1 MGFLKSFRSGDDSSK
16 EYRSLD
22 TPPKLSL
29 GKAAD
34 ARENEMEK
42 VQVQLAGMKDALEVT
57 QKLLRRSMHVREK
70 DRARMQAEHESVEE
84 ERDELKRER
93 DELKARV
100 MKMETAHTREVETGH
115 LQRGCVEVASTF
127 CADARGTREKR
138 SNSVSEVTRTVASPT
153 VTSRLQG
160 AEKGADPDL
169 RSARRPAP
177 SG

>member
-57 QKLLRRSMHVREK
+57 QKV
-70 DRARMQAEHESVEE
+70 RARLAPAPHPPTCFPNRSPLAMLPRVARSLVPSRRGIAECRGEE
-84 ERDELKRER
+84 PCSILQPNYSGVDERILPSCSCYAGQCMCGRR
-93 DELKARV
+93 
-100 MKMETAHTREVETGH
+100 TGP
-115 LQRGCVEVASTF
+115 GC
-127 CADARGTREKR
+127 KR
-138 SNSVSEVTRTVASPT
+138 STRASRRCVSLRLSHCLLVRCHGCAS
-153 VTSRLQG
+153 
-160 AEKGADPDL
+160 
-169 RSARRPAP
+169 
-177 SG
+177 